1 MAITTTSDIDAG
13 VSNYYDKMLL
23 AFAEPKLIHM
33 IGAQMRPIPSKNSK
47 QIKFRRYSKFA
58 TATTPL
64 VEGVTPVAQS
74 LSKTDITLNVV
85 QYGAYVVITDMVKY
99 TVEDEVL
106 SEAGKL
112 LGAQMGETMDEIVRD
127 VLASTLSAT
136 NCVAGQNGGTPTEL
150 TYSDI
155 MGVVRTLRGA
165 DANFFTPVVKGGNG
179 QGTAPVRPSYYA
191 FGHTDLIN
199 DLEACDKFV
208 NVSNYA
214 NTGVS
219 ELAEWGQVGNTRWM
233 LSSVGKEVSGTYSSF
248 ICGENAYAVTKLNE
262 GMVSNIFQAP
272 GGGDDPLEQRSSLG
286 FKILFSSKIL
296 NDSWIVKLDSTLA
309 N

>member
-1 MAITTTSDIDAG
+1 MGITTTSEIDAG

-33 IGAQMRPIPSKNSK
+33 LGAQMRPIPSKNSK

-58 TATTPL
+58 TATSPL
-64 VEGVTPVAQS
+64 VEGVTPSAQA
-74 LSKTDITLNVV
+74 LSKTDITLTVS

-99 TVEDEVL
+99 TVEDDVL
-106 SEAGKL
+106 NEAGKL

-127 VLASTLSAT
+127 VLDSTLSST

-155 MGVVRTLRGA
+155 MGVVRTLKGA
-165 DANFFTPVVKGGNG
+165 DANFFTPVVKGGSG
-179 QGTAPVRPSYYA
+179 QGTTPVRPSYYA

-214 NTGVS
+214 NSGVAFDS
-219 ELAEWGQVGNTRWM
+219 EWGQIGNTRWM
-233 LSSVGKEVSGTYSSF
+233 LSSVGKESAGTYSSF
-248 ICGENAYAVTKLNE
+248 ICGENAYGVTKLNE
-262 GMVSNIFQAP
+262 GIVENIYLEP
-272 GGGDDPLEQRSSLG
+272 GRGDDPLMQRSSLG
-286 FKILFSSKIL
+286 FKSLFAAKVL
-296 NDSWIVKLDSTLA
+296 NDNWIIKVNSTLA